1 MSQCC
6 PFPSLSTCF
15 PLLQTMLFL
24 SKLMK
29 AYQDRY
35 KEALRQGSPNP
46 RILKEKKS
54 TRLFC
59 TSLLPKKGCSFGLIF
74 LAFSSL
80 PGRRAGLLQFPA
92 DFCHPMSSSQL
103 PVLVSLPLQLFMLPL
118 PDRVTKG
125 FTHIFTYLY
134 IYSFNS
140 VHT

>member
-1 MSQCC
+1 MLLIPVLVHLFSFVADNAVFKQTNEGI
-6 PFPSLSTCF
+6 PGQIQRGTETGFTKPSDSE
-15 PLLQTMLFL
+15 
-24 SKLMK
+24 
-29 AYQDRY
+29 R
-35 KEALRQGSPNP
+35 
-46 RILKEKKS
+46 KKS
-54 TRLFC
+54 TRPFC
-59 TSLLPKKGCSFGLIF
+59 TSLLPKKGCSFGSIF